1 MVRIENNRHMHEI
14 TCEVAFLRLFSVFS
28 TFSHKVFQTWFTSTK
43 HGTQHYLVYSIIL
56 KWLYSK
62 KIVICLKLR
71 AKLHFWS
78 FFSIFGTFSHKV
90 VQIWFVWHETW
101 HTLQFIICYCVEM
114 VRIENNRH
122 TLEITCEVAFLRLFS
137 IFGIFSHKVVQT
149 WFVWH
154 ETLHTTL
161 FGIFYCY
168 EMVRIKKDSH
178 MLEITCY
185 AAFLRFF

>member
-1 MVRIENNRHMHEI
+1 
-14 TCEVAFLRLFSVFS
+14 
-28 TFSHKVFQTWFTSTK
+28 
-43 HGTQHYLVYSIIL
+43 
-56 KWLYSK
+56 
-62 KIVICLKLR
+62 
-71 AKLHFWS
+71 
-78 FFSIFGTFSHKV
+78 
-90 VQIWFVWHETW
+90 
-101 HTLQFIICYCVEM
+101 M